1 MIFIKKY
8 VRIHATN
15 IIWGAIKMIG
25 LGSWACSVNSMFFS
39 GEVKFK
45 VFDDNGKYGF
55 EIDIPG
61 ITVPD
66 INVIEVVEEDD
77 TINATVQTSILEGKD
92 INLFVEF
99 DGDTFDGYLKIPF
112 IGKVKFKDGHKIAE

>member
-1 MIFIKKY
+1 
-8 VRIHATN
+8 
-15 IIWGAIKMIG
+15 MIG

-55 EIDIPG
+55 EINIPG

-66 INVIEVVEEDD
+66 IDVKEVVEEDN
-77 TINATVQTSILEGKD
+77 TISATVQTSILADKD

-99 DGDTFDGYLKIPF
+99 EDDTFDGYLKISF
-112 IGKVKFKDGHKIAE
+112 IGKIKFKDGHRIEE

>member
-1 MIFIKKY
+1 
-8 VRIHATN
+8 
-15 IIWGAIKMIG
+15 MIG
-25 LGSWACSVNSMFFS
+25 LGSWVCSVNSMFFS

-61 ITVPD
+61 ISVPD
-66 INVIEVVEEDD
+66 IDVKEVIEEDN
-77 TINATVQTSILEGKD
+77 TISATVQTSILAGKD

-99 DGDTFDGYLKIPF
+99 EDDTFEGYLKIPF
-112 IGKVKFKDGHKIAE
+112 IGKVKFKDGHKIEE

>member
-1 MIFIKKY
+1 
-8 VRIHATN
+8 
-15 IIWGAIKMIG
+15 MIG
-25 LGSWACSVNSMFFS
+25 IGSWACSVNSMFFS

-66 INVIEVVEEDD
+66 IDVIEVIEEDD
-77 TINATVQTSILEGKD
+77 TINATVQTSLLEGKN
-92 INLFVEF
+92 INLFAEF

-112 IGKVKFKDGHKIAE
+112 IGKIKFKDGHKIEE

>member
-1 MIFIKKY
+1 
-8 VRIHATN
+8 
-15 IIWGAIKMIG
+15 MIG

-55 EIDIPG
+55 EINIPG

-66 INVIEVVEEDD
+66 IDVKEVVEEDN
-77 TINATVQTSILEGKD
+77 TISATVQTSILADKD

-99 DGDTFDGYLKIPF
+99 EDDTFDGYLKIPF
-112 IGKVKFKDGHKIAE
+112 IGKIKFKDGHRIEE